1 MHVLTL
7 SPLQTVLRIL
17 DCFLLEG
24 SKVLFR
30 MSLGI
35 LKINEK
41 RILGLTDPVALF
53 QFLKEVARH
62 TFDIEALFKVN
73 T

>member
-1 MHVLTL
+1 
-7 SPLQTVLRIL
+7 
-17 DCFLLEG
+17 
-24 SKVLFR
+24 

-41 RILGLTDPVALF
+41 KVLSLTDPVALF

-62 TFDIEALFKVN
+62 TYDIEALFQVR
-73 T
+73 TRHIECGETFILLSLIHDRQRL

>member
-1 MHVLTL
+1 M
-7 SPLQTVLRIL
+7 
-17 DCFLLEG
+17 
-24 SKVLFR
+24 LFR

-41 RILGLTDPVALF
+41 KVLSLTDPVALF

-62 TFDIEALFKVN
+62 TYDIEALFQVQY
-73 T
+73 TS